1 MCRSGSKGKD
11 LRDGFGEE
19 DDSLEVGRV
28 ATEKGS
34 RKAWSEGVCRLM
46 NLDLVDPTTIAPPQ
60 LGDKCAPV
68 GAEYALPLSDVTARR
83 RRPYL
88 FGRDWT
94 STDIG
99 YAVFFVPMH
108 AIAFLAGPFT
118 FTWDALAVAAAL
130 YVVTGGLGLSMS
142 YHRQLS
148 HKSFR
153 CPKWLEFTLA
163 YCGALAFEGDPIE
176 WSKNHNWHHRYTDTD
191 LDRHTPADGFW
202 HSHMGWLFDEQLSLS
217 RVGPKGNVKQ
227 DNASVVPWFYKESPG
242 FYQWL
247 RETYM
252 YHMLGQVVVL
262 ALLGGLPYV
271 VWGFVIRMLVTMH
284 MTWFVNSAVH
294 IWGRQT
300 YDTNDSSRNNWWVA
314 LLVFGDGWHN
324 NHHAF
329 EYSARHGLEWWQ
341 LDFSWL
347 VIRSLQAVGLAWDVK
362 LPTAEA
368 LAEKRLRP
376 LSS

>member
-1 MCRSGSKGKD
+1 
-11 LRDGFGEE
+11 
-19 DDSLEVGRV
+19 
-28 ATEKGS
+28 
-34 RKAWSEGVCRLM
+34 
-46 NLDLVDPTTIAPPQ
+46 
-60 LGDKCAPV
+60 
-68 GAEYALPLSDVTARR
+68 
-83 RRPYL
+83 
-88 FGRDWT
+88 
-94 STDIG
+94 
-99 YAVFFVPMH
+99 
-108 AIAFLAGPFT
+108 
-118 FTWDALAVAAAL
+118 
-130 YVVTGGLGLSMS
+130 
-142 YHRQLS
+142 
-148 HKSFR
+148 
-153 CPKWLEFTLA
+153 
-163 YCGALAFEGDPIE
+163 
-176 WSKNHNWHHRYTDTD
+176 
-191 LDRHTPADGFW
+191 
-202 HSHMGWLFDEQLSLS
+202 
-217 RVGPKGNVKQ
+217 
-227 DNASVVPWFYKESPG
+227 
-242 FYQWL
+242 
-247 RETYM
+247 
-252 YHMLGQVVVL
+252 VVL